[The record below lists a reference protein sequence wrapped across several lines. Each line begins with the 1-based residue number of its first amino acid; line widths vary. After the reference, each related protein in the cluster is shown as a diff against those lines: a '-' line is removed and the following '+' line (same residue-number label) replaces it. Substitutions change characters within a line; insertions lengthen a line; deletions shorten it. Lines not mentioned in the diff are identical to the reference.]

1 VATPPKPPAKTRQD
15 YRKIAAAKIVDPGET
30 FSRWLIYARYKIGKT
45 HFLGTVPPKA
55 DGTPNILVI
64 DAEQGHGSKALRPG
78 TAKVWPIHKW
88 EDTSEVE
95 KALRA
100 GLDFEWI
107 AFDNFSRIANMAL
120 RRVMRLGEERDL
132 DRPPGIVDR
141 RDYGKSGELLKG
153 LLFNLHTLPYNFIYT
168 AGDRMD
174 TGAGWNDA
182 EDEDAETSVARFVP
196 DLPKGPRAALNQ
208 IVDVIGRMYVVK
220 TKVMHPKKKQEVE
233 IRQRRL
239 WLQPNDQYDTG
250 YRSPHKLPDYL
261 KGPTVPRLQ
270 QLIREGTV

>member
-1 VATPPKPPAKTRQD
+1 VATPATTRKDYQAIAK
-15 YRKIAAAKIVDPGET
+15 RKIRDPGST
-30 FSRWLIYARYKIGKT
+30 YLRWLIYARYKIGKT

-55 DGTPNILVI
+55 DGSPNVLVI
-64 DAEQGHGSKALRPG
+64 DAEQGHGSKALVGKPV
-78 TAKVWPIHKW
+78 KVWPIGRW
-88 EDTSEVE
+88 EDTAEVE

-100 GLDFEWI
+100 GLDFEYI

-168 AGDRMD
+168 AGDRME
-174 TGAGWNDA
+174 TGGGWNDA
-182 EDEDAETSVARFVP
+182 EDDDTEAVVAQFVP

-220 TKVMHPKKKQEVE
+220 TKITHPKTKKEVE

-239 WLQPNDQYDTG
+239 WLQPNEQYDTG

-261 KGPTVPRLQ
+261 KAPTVPRLEK
-270 QLIREGTV
+270 LIKEGVV